1 MLNYVDTEMSAYSAR
16 DPQLL
21 GFIAGNGNGIVTV
34 DGKPS
39 QKRIIVFER
48 IHAFPCMRQTWSNAD
63 GSYLIPWLDVSKIYT
78 VMAVDDKEKYEP
90 DVWDYIKP
98 AIDNA

>member
-1 MLNYVDTEMSAYSAR
+1 MLKYINAEMSTYSAR
-16 DPQLL
+16 DPQFQ

-34 DGKPS
+34 DGKPG
-39 QKRIIVFER
+39 QKRIVIFER
-48 IHAFPCMRQTWSNAD
+48 THTFPCLRQTWSNSD
-63 GSYLIPWLDVSKIYT
+63 GSYLLPWLDVSKIYT

-90 DVWDYIKP
+90 VVWDFIKP

>member
-1 MLNYVDTEMSAYSAR
+1 MFNYVDTQIATYSAR
-16 DPQLL
+16 DPQLQ

-39 QKRIIVFER
+39 QKRIVVFER
-48 IHAFPCMRQTWSNAD
+48 TKLFPCLRQTWSNAD
-63 GSYLIPWLDVSKIYT
+63 GTYLIPWLDVSKTYM

-90 DVWDYIKP
+90 VVWDFIKP
-98 AIDNA
+98 ASNNG

>member
-1 MLNYVDTEMSAYSAR
+1 MFNYLDAKMSIYSAK
-16 DPQLL
+16 DPQLQ

-39 QKRIIVFER
+39 QKRIVVFER
-48 IHAFPCMRQTWSNAD
+48 TKLVPCLRQTWSNAD
-63 GSYLIPWLDVSKIYT
+63 GTYLIPWLDVSKTYM

-90 DVWDYIKP
+90 VVWDFIKP
-98 AIDNA
+98 ASNNG